1 MVVCGICDE
10 SGPKEELSHEYKGM
24 MLHQVCWNGLR
35 AHNNCIKTAPAHV
48 KAQVFEEFQSD
59 RPAWKKRMMAW
70 KDPSKQSREVARNDV
85 VKSFKAGVEHSTHQ
99 SNLSL
104 DDDMVVSLIE
114 FQSWKGFWHRTT
126 DEQSKMEFERLHQSQ
141 QGQHDLKDAKG
152 AVIERKIAY
161 KDIGRFRKER
171 GATEKSFTKETSEV
185 SEFEYQQKRRRFS
198 VKSAPAGPGPSS
210 LASAAPPLESST
222 RVYSSEHWV
231 VGGDSAP
238 TRSAGTLSAETL
250 AQNLA
255 SSPKDGND
263 VGAQGRASDHGKQS
277 SAGGGSKPKLFNA
290 KLGISIDDQ
299 TRERTIPSGPEV
311 EAMEPISFMEAK
323 RLWAAM
329 AAHVVKGFLGP
340 TSGYVKQ
347 LNTASQAVGKD
358 KEGDLH
364 QPTSEL
370 VDKLTGVATELETYV
385 SKCGEQCTKAE
396 FVKHAVVMD
405 AKMTDL
411 DGQRKHVQSQLSGLK
426 YFQEKFGHNKSIAY
440 MGHYNRR
447 VKTTKRLQKGG
458 FGKEYADAMSRAL
471 YAATGDEQRA
481 SLTEAGKGSSKG
493 KTRKVLPFRGD
504 VEVDLEFNGDK
515 VAMWKDPETAT
526 LGVIKD
532 FIDKNNEA
540 ITSKLKVHQEQ
551 FDENGAKWIGCCGR
565 LGSSVTKVD
574 FGQVG
579 SEVYDLL
586 EGGLAPWVCTVKP
599 DSPRV
604 GPSAVP
610 LSGYECV
617 LVPLTPNMAYF
628 VHPVAE
634 VVAQGVSLKDIM
646 KFFETEEGAKINQ
659 ASFILQPEVGQ
670 AAHVP
675 CGHVVQVLFY
685 PVEAAATS
693 SKTCNLGHTLF
704 IPLLHGPGL
713 LGCSPQAALDATKH
727 HAHRAANWSKDKASQ
742 AVSHAAGWVDNKT
755 GIGDHINAAK
765 HHINGAAEWI
775 DNKTGGA
782 AGDSLDAA
790 GSMLHEHAT
799 RAANWTKNAA
809 KHHGAKAVDWVT
821 DNAQD
826 ALEATGSVLQEHA
839 KSAANWTKNAAKHHA
854 AKATEWVND
863 NAKDA
868 LGGAA
873 DGVKHHASKA
883 KAWVADNAP
892 DSVGDALGA
901 VTNHTSRAADWVADI
916 APDSMGDA
924 LDAVKNHSSRAADW
938 ARGKSQDALDAA
950 KHHSGNAADWALNTS
965 QDALGGAVDA
975 AKHHTGKAAE
985 MVQNTSQD
993 ALGGAVDAAKHHTG
1007 KAAEMLK
1014 STSQDALGGA
1024 VDAAKH
1030 HTGKA
1035 AEMLQNT
1042 SQDALDGAVD
1052 AAQQHASK
1060 AQDALDGAVDAAKGH
1075 AGKAA
1080 EVLQNKSQDTLD
1092 GAMDAAATAQKH
1104 ASKAQDALDGAVD
1117 AAQDQT
1123 GKAAE
1128 MLQNKS
1134 QGAIDG
1140 AVDAAQKHASTAQDA
1155 LEGTADNVKHHAGNA
1170 KDAVQN
1176 LTLEAGQSAK
1186 VRLAQLQER
1195 VADGMTESEATH
1207 VTDSK
1212 QRGVWRTW
1220 GA

>member
-826 ALEATGSVLQEHA
+826 SVGDALGAVRNHTSR
-839 KSAANWTKNAAKHHA
+839 AANWVADIAP
-854 AKATEWVND
+854 D
-863 NAKDA
+863 S
-868 LGGAA
+868 LGGAV

-916 APDSMGDA
+916 APDLSLSECSLLRLSGFDGGRARCRQEPFEPGCRLGEGQVTGRPGCGQAPLWQCSRLGVEHVPGCVGRGGGRRQAPHGQGRGDGAEHVAGCDVAMCSTRGRLCMGC
-924 LDAVKNHSSRAADW
+924 SAA
-938 ARGKSQDALDAA
+938 
-950 KHHSGNAADWALNTS
+950 
-965 QDALGGAVDA
+965 
-975 AKHHTGKAAE
+975 
-985 MVQNTSQD
+985 QD

-1052 AAQQHASK
+1052 AAQQ
-1060 AQDALDGAVDAAKGH
+1060 
-1075 AGKAA
+1075 
-1080 EVLQNKSQDTLD
+1080 
-1092 GAMDAAATAQKH
+1092 H